1 MDPTPSHEFLI
12 SHTDEPA
19 GSPGCPHPPLEPE
32 MSLYMGEAGN
42 LGDNPRVG
50 IVDHQPVWR
59 GSAWVATLRGRGL
72 WFNDNEWLVV

>member
-1 MDPTPSHEFLI
+1 
-12 SHTDEPA
+12 
-19 GSPGCPHPPLEPE
+19 
-32 MSLYMGEAGN
+32 MGEAGN

-50 IVDHQPVWR
+50 IVDHQPMWR